1 MLGSRVHNRIV
12 SKSNSALIFTKDD
25 WRVIRSV
32 QCSDSSD
39 LIHVTSAVAKAR
51 LQYSASVLDLA
62 TTDCFFDHQETK
74 FEPKM
79 MAAPEVD
86 LLLSSSQ

>member
-1 MLGSRVHNRIV
+1 M
-12 SKSNSALIFTKDD
+12 SKSNSAQIVTKDD
-25 WRVIRSV
+25 WRVMCS
-32 QCSDSSD
+32 SDSSD

-51 LQYSASVLDLA
+51 LRYSASVLDFA

-74 FEPKM
+74 FEPKK

-86 LLLSSSQ
+86 LLSSGSDAQ